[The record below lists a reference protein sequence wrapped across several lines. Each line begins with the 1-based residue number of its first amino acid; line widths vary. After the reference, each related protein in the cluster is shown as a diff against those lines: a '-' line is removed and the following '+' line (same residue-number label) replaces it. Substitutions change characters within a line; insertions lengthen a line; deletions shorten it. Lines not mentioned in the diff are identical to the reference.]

1 MGKAGGKGKSF
12 GKPKGKGKGKIVK
25 SNLTIDQRRQK
36 LTELKS
42 KSKCLRCGTIGHWAG
57 DPECK
62 FPGSKSGAPGK
73 PAPKPAA
80 HFADMS
86 DSSDDDGV
94 TLTASPDR
102 DRDAVAMMAVR
113 QAKPSSRPSRAAA
126 SSSNVGLISRD
137 LDVTMRPED
146 HGCIFPVGQFK
157 GLSFWNVLFEQT
169 GYYHHAKK
177 HTPKSPYYVTWL
189 NWVDKY
195 FVVGADGIHLRE
207 VPVEHV
213 EHRDL
218 LVTRETGRRK
228 PPNPPLPNKCQEC
241 REFTKQGSTGYTIR
255 KTCLECGHSET
266 TRRDMVPLMSPEN
279 CPHDD
284 TDFRGS
290 SKSTHRTFCKK
301 CCTFIDEAP
310 MQIRKERVAIAKKVE
325 TASVRAIPIVESLV
339 EESDGLNPVQ
349 LEELLPQ
356 FATLVTET
364 CQSEVMTRARLHE
377 LLHQAIND
385 VTEEED
391 SFSLVNEDGHGDPS
405 GRELAGYVGVCLH
418 GSDIQYPQDLVYMNY
433 ETVDIARSSHV
444 FAVLDEGCNSTCH
457 SKAWAVDAEA
467 RLARL
472 GYSMPLKDDGCK
484 SFAGLGSGSTKTE
497 GVRSIPFSLL
507 LPDGNMNGELDSYQL
522 STGNSP
528 LLLSLHA
535 QTKLGLVKDLAKG
548 VVSIKGQPLNIK
560 MCSKSGLLV
569 MNLTEGLTDIINTP
583 PNELPK
589 IPKCHRKYNLAYTAS
604 TSDSAMADHDQ
615 TGFHSRDYDVLQS
628 KLNEEQLSNRQVIIV
643 TRGRRFQRH
652 AMRSNR
658 ATLSINCED
667 IYDPDQDVSLRAH
680 VGWHHRI
687 LETLSKVD
695 KFNEHLNSILEFVT
709 QHQEE
714 RILVDLECKSGC
726 HRSVGQGFAAFRC
739 LKALGYNV
747 VLIHSS
753 SWMWGEMRCG
763 GVCNDCKNVG
773 ASVGQIRH
781 LIPRTQAVTMRPR
794 GSVAAS
800 RAGVGDAPA
809 DGASVEHPTTG
820 QLEEI
825 RRLVQGLA
833 SDVGGLASDVG
844 HLRSEQRKIVAE
856 RRSRSPLRRRRLP
869 TPPSP
874 PRRRRSPSYSRKLPP
889 WRHPRSSRGRR
900 LGRDR
905 SPSSRPAP
913 SRPVSSRPAPR
924 SPDHPP
930 PHISDVPGTDEGSR
944 STLPRRSREPPNDRD
959 ELERLVRNNL
969 ALDGPF
975 DNKNISVT
983 SLDGELLSEVVSFCV
998 REGNRD
1004 RLFWICRP
1012 GVEDPHNSGVR
1023 MNVLIRDHIRPNRII
1038 KVANSINIGN
1048 DLHGADLAMEALGS
1062 SSKTMSMAIQ
1072 WCAWRT
1078 RGLTWSCFTTHQGCS
1093 MTPGGEHT

>member
-1 MGKAGGKGKSF
+1 MLGDIAEEEPGNLEGDNEFDYFDDVDEYEAVALNSLLELEGAEDDRQAGDAIQLQLAAFTAMGKAGGKGKSF

-62 FPGSKSGAPGK
+62 FPGSKTGAPGR

-113 QAKPSSRPSRAAA
+113 QAKPSSRPSRAAE

-177 HTPKSPYYVTWL
+177 HTPKSPYYATWL

-207 VPVEHV
+207 VPVERV

-241 REFTKQGSTGYTIR
+241 REFYKTRFYGYTIR
-255 KTCLECGHSET
+255 KTCLVCGHSET
-266 TRRDMVPLMSPEN
+266 TRRDMVPLMTPEN

-325 TASVRAIPIVESLV
+325 TASVQAVPIVESLV

-349 LEELLPQ
+349 LEELLPL

-405 GRELAGYVGVCLH
+405 GRELAGYVGICLH
-418 GSDIQYPQDLVYMNY
+418 GSDIQYPQDLVYMNF

-472 GYSMPLKDDGCK
+472 GYSMPLKDDSCK
-484 SFAGLGSGSTKTE
+484 SFAGLGSGNTKTE

-548 VVSIKGQPLNIK
+548 VVSIQDQPLNIK
-560 MCSKSGLLV
+560 RCSKSGLLV

-604 TSDSAMADHDQ
+604 TSDCAMADHDQ

-709 QHQEE
+709 QHQQE
-714 RILVDLECKSGC
+714 RSLVDLECKSGR
-726 HRSVGQGFAAFRC
+726 HRSAGQGFAAFRC

-763 GVCNDCKNVG
+763 GVCSDCRNVG
-773 ASVGQIRH
+773 ASVGQIKH
-781 LIPRTQAVTMRPR
+781 LIPKTQPTTIRPR

-809 DGASVEHPTTG
+809 DSASVDHPTTT
-820 QLEEI
+820 QIEEI

-844 HLRSEQRKIVAE
+844 HLRSEQRKIAE

-874 PRRRRSPSYSRKLPP
+874 PRRRRSPSFSRKLPP
-889 WRHPRSSRGRR
+889 WRHPQTSRGRS

-913 SRPVSSRPAPR
+913 SRPISSRPAPR

-959 ELERLVRNNL
+959 ELELLVRNNL

-983 SLDGELLSEVVSFCV
+983 
-998 REGNRD
+998 
-1004 RLFWICRP
+1004 
-1012 GVEDPHNSGVR
+1012 
-1023 MNVLIRDHIRPNRII
+1023 
-1038 KVANSINIGN
+1038 
-1048 DLHGADLAMEALGS
+1048 
-1062 SSKTMSMAIQ
+1062 
-1072 WCAWRT
+1072 
-1078 RGLTWSCFTTHQGCS
+1078 
-1093 MTPGGEHT
+1093 

>member
-1 MGKAGGKGKSF
+1 M
-12 GKPKGKGKGKIVK
+12 K
-25 SNLTIDQRRQK
+25 SNLTIDQRRRK

-42 KSKCLRCGTIGHWAG
+42 KSKCLRCGVIGHWAG

-62 FPGSKSGAPGK
+62 FPGSKPGAPVK

-126 SSSNVGLISRD
+126 SSSNVGLISQD

-255 KTCLECGHSET
+255 KTCLVCGHSET

-325 TASVRAIPIVESLV
+325 TASVRAVPIVESLV

-349 LEELLPQ
+349 LEELLPL

-364 CQSEVMTRARLHE
+364 CQSEVMTRARPHE

-467 RLARL
+467 
-472 GYSMPLKDDGCK
+472 
-484 SFAGLGSGSTKTE
+484 
-497 GVRSIPFSLL
+497 
-507 LPDGNMNGELDSYQL
+507 
-522 STGNSP
+522 
-528 LLLSLHA
+528 
-535 QTKLGLVKDLAKG
+535 
-548 VVSIKGQPLNIK
+548 
-560 MCSKSGLLV
+560 
-569 MNLTEGLTDIINTP
+569 
-583 PNELPK
+583 
-589 IPKCHRKYNLAYTAS
+589 
-604 TSDSAMADHDQ
+604 
-615 TGFHSRDYDVLQS
+615 
-628 KLNEEQLSNRQVIIV
+628 
-643 TRGRRFQRH
+643 
-652 AMRSNR
+652 
-658 ATLSINCED
+658 
-667 IYDPDQDVSLRAH
+667 
-680 VGWHHRI
+680 
-687 LETLSKVD
+687 
-695 KFNEHLNSILEFVT
+695 
-709 QHQEE
+709 
-714 RILVDLECKSGC
+714 
-726 HRSVGQGFAAFRC
+726 
-739 LKALGYNV
+739 
-747 VLIHSS
+747 
-753 SWMWGEMRCG
+753 
-763 GVCNDCKNVG
+763 
-773 ASVGQIRH
+773 
-781 LIPRTQAVTMRPR
+781 
-794 GSVAAS
+794 
-800 RAGVGDAPA
+800 
-809 DGASVEHPTTG
+809 
-820 QLEEI
+820 
-825 RRLVQGLA
+825 
-833 SDVGGLASDVG
+833 
-844 HLRSEQRKIVAE
+844 
-856 RRSRSPLRRRRLP
+856 
-869 TPPSP
+869 
-874 PRRRRSPSYSRKLPP
+874 
-889 WRHPRSSRGRR
+889 
-900 LGRDR
+900 
-905 SPSSRPAP
+905 
-913 SRPVSSRPAPR
+913 
-924 SPDHPP
+924 
-930 PHISDVPGTDEGSR
+930 
-944 STLPRRSREPPNDRD
+944 
-959 ELERLVRNNL
+959 
-969 ALDGPF
+969 
-975 DNKNISVT
+975 
-983 SLDGELLSEVVSFCV
+983 
-998 REGNRD
+998 
-1004 RLFWICRP
+1004 
-1012 GVEDPHNSGVR
+1012 
-1023 MNVLIRDHIRPNRII
+1023 
-1038 KVANSINIGN
+1038 
-1048 DLHGADLAMEALGS
+1048 
-1062 SSKTMSMAIQ
+1062 
-1072 WCAWRT
+1072 
-1078 RGLTWSCFTTHQGCS
+1078 
-1093 MTPGGEHT
+1093 